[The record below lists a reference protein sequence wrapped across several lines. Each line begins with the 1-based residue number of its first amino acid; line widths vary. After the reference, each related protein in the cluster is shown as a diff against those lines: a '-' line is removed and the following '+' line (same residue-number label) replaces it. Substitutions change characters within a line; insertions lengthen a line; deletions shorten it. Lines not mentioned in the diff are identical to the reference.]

1 MKRLFDIVFSSV
13 LILLIS
19 PLFLLVALWISVD
32 SSGGVIYK
40 QKRVGLLGKEFS
52 ILKFRTMRPDD
63 GRQLQITVGSRDAR
77 ITRAGYWL
85 RRYKMDELPQLFNVL
100 IGDMSVVGPRPEV
113 PKYVAMYNE
122 SQRVVLSVKPGITDM
137 ASLQYFEES
146 DLIAKSD
153 QPEKTYIEIIMPEK
167 LRLNMEYIKGASFVT
182 DLKIIVKTALRI
194 FGMRS

>member
-1 MKRLFDIVFSSV
+1 MKRLFDIVFSLV
-13 LILLIS
+13 LLILLLPI
-19 PLFLLVALWISVD
+19 FLMVSIWISWD
-32 SSGGVIYK
+32 SRGGVLYK
-40 QKRVGLLGKEFS
+40 QSRVGLAGKEFM

-100 IGDMSVVGPRPEV
+100 KGDMSVVGPRPEV
-113 PKYVAMYNE
+113 PKYVALYNLE
-122 SQRVVLSVKPGITDM
+122 QRAVLSVKPGITDM

-153 QPEKTYIEIIMPEK
+153 DPEKTYIEIIMPEK
-167 LRLNMEYIKGASFVT
+167 LRLNLAYIAKPSLAT
-182 DLKIIVKTALRI
+182 DIKIVVQTAMRI
-194 FGMRS
+194 LGFSS